1 MQSIAVVWAGAIIAN
16 DSKAAD
22 GGDDAI
28 VLAPKLDIVGVADG
42 VGSWRAEGV
51 LPVGY
56 ARSILQ
62 KSVELVRTG
71 KLGLR
76 DLLTQAYR
84 DTESANI
91 PGSTTVDL
99 VRISSSQAKGIHLGD
114 SGVMIIRKNQV
125 VFQTNPLQSRF
136 NYPYQLGAGHQ
147 TPADADLWQFT
158 LKKRDWIIVGSDGLF
173 DNLYPKEIVE
183 ILETAVNSTNAVDE
197 LLRAAYLASKDLKR
211 WSPFAQNKYAAT
223 DFSDFDPIE
232 FLGGKP
238 DDISCIVGLVGG
250 STMSG
255 VKS

>member
-1 MQSIAVVWAGAIIAN
+1 MKSLEVSWAGAIIAN
-16 DSKAAD
+16 DSKVAD

-28 VLAPKLDIVGVADG
+28 ILDPDFNVVGVADG
-42 VGSWRAEGV
+42 VGSWRAEGI

-56 ARSILQ
+56 ARSILM
-62 KSVELVRTG
+62 KSVELVHLG
-71 KLGLR
+71 KTGLR

-84 DTESANI
+84 MTEKEGV

-99 VRISSSQAKGIHLGD
+99 VRIVGHQAKGIHLGD
-114 SGVMIIRKNQV
+114 SGVMIIRKDQV

-147 TPADADLWQFT
+147 TPADADLWQFG
-158 LKKRDWIIVGSDGLF
+158 LKPNDWIIVGSDGLF

-183 ILETAVNSTNAVDE
+183 ILETAVNSTNATDE
-197 LLRAAYLASKDLKR
+197 LLRGAYIASKDIKR

-223 DFSDFDPIE
+223 DYTDFDPIE

-238 DDISCIVGLVGG
+238 DDISCIVGLV
-250 STMSG
+250 S
-255 VKS
+255 

>member
-1 MQSIAVVWAGAIIAN
+1 MKSPDVSWAGAIIAN
-16 DSKAAD
+16 DTKAAD

-28 VLAPKLDIVGVADG
+28 VLAPKLQMVGVADG
-42 VGSWRAEGV
+42 VGSWRAEGI

-62 KSVELVRTG
+62 KSVEMVRVG
-71 KLGLR
+71 KTGLR

-84 DTESANI
+84 ETEKESI

-99 VRISSSQAKGIHLGD
+99 VRIVGNQAKGIHLGD
-114 SGVMIIRKNQV
+114 SGVMIIRDNQV

-147 TPADADLWQFT
+147 TPADADLWQFS
-158 LKKRDWIIVGSDGLF
+158 LKNKDWIIVGSDGLF
-173 DNLYPKEIVE
+173 DNLYPREIVE
-183 ILETAVNSTNAVDE
+183 ILETAVNSTNATDE
-197 LLRAAYLASKDLKR
+197 LLRAAYLASKDIKR

-223 DFSDFDPIE
+223 DYSDFDPIE

-238 DDISCIVGLVGG
+238 DDISCIVGLVA
-250 STMSG
+250 
-255 VKS
+255 